1 MSGRSLSPSFSARSE
16 IRRGGG
22 RRAKPV
28 EKMASLLFT
37 IMDAGQG
44 GSITLS
50 DKSKPK
56 PDWFNADAGWNT
68 YTQPVMATLEENTDV
83 IVGIFKH
90 YGLDPK
96 KHNIFPVE
104 EETEQNAATE
114 AAEENVEEYLQ
125 NQIVEEI
132 SLEAEFE
139 GPNDEIDDEAFS
151 ESVDEALQ
159 QIVNERL
166 EHELETIWQ
175 EQLEIVSTDLT
186 PEPQLEP
193 QDPVVQEPDN
203 NEKDESAS
211 RLKKG
216 FNLFQ
221 VPQKS
226 DEKRNERTK
235 KAKLREEK
243 DEKTNIP
250 KSSKS

>member
-1 MSGRSLSPSFSARSE
+1 MEHLHTTCD
-16 IRRGGG
+16 
-22 RRAKPV
+22 
-28 EKMASLLFT
+28 AS
-37 IMDAGQG
+37 
-44 GSITLS
+44 
-50 DKSKPK
+50 
-56 PDWFNADAGWNT
+56 
-68 YTQPVMATLEENTDV
+68 LEENTDV

-90 YGLDPK
+90 YGHDPK

-114 AAEENVEEYLQ
+114 AAEENVEEYQQ

-132 SLEAEFE
+132 SLEVEFE

-186 PEPQLEP
+186 PEPQ
-193 QDPVVQEPDN
+193 DPVVQEPDN

-221 VPQKS
+221 VPHKS
-226 DEKRNERTK
+226 DEKRNNTLEFSEELQEAEHTK
-235 KAKLREEK
+235 KIGGDGRVLRPRRTVSKFMASLEMMI
-243 DEKTNIP
+243 DEDTK
-250 KSSKS
+250 

>member
-1 MSGRSLSPSFSARSE
+1 
-16 IRRGGG
+16 
-22 RRAKPV
+22 
-28 EKMASLLFT
+28 
-37 IMDAGQG
+37 MDAGQG

-68 YTQPVMATLEENTDV
+68 YIQPAMASLEENTDV

-114 AAEENVEEYLQ
+114 AAEENMEEYQQ

-132 SLEAEFE
+132 SLEVEFE

-216 FNLFQ
+216 FNLF
-221 VPQKS
+221 
-226 DEKRNERTK
+226 
-235 KAKLREEK
+235 
-243 DEKTNIP
+243 
-250 KSSKS
+250 

>member
-1 MSGRSLSPSFSARSE
+1 
-16 IRRGGG
+16 
-22 RRAKPV
+22 
-28 EKMASLLFT
+28 MAS
-37 IMDAGQG
+37 
-44 GSITLS
+44 
-50 DKSKPK
+50 
-56 PDWFNADAGWNT
+56 
-68 YTQPVMATLEENTDV
+68 LEENTDV

-114 AAEENVEEYLQ
+114 AAEENVEEYQQ

-132 SLEAEFE
+132 SLEVEFE

-186 PEPQLEP
+186 PEP